1 MKIEMI
7 STGEEVLSG
16 QIVDTNAAW
25 FANVLMDNGLEL
37 QRRTTVGDRMEDLI
51 DIFQERSKQADVI
64 LINGGLGPTT
74 DDLSAEAAAA
84 AMGVNLVEHTGWLE
98 HLEGWFAN
106 RGRIMPESNYK
117 QCLLPDS
124 AILVDNPVGSAPGF
138 RLKLNNA
145 WLFFT
150 PGVPYEFK
158 RMVEE
163 QFLVFVRETFGV
175 TDPTRLAKLVTLGH
189 GESTLADQLTAL
201 PVPSGITLGYRPSPP
216 IVEIKVFARGSAGIQ
231 AMGDYV
237 FQVKEALGNAIV
249 TDRFAS
255 IAEEVHTLLVEQQQ
269 TLAIAESCTGGM
281 LTSQLVDFA
290 GSSDYLLGG
299 LVTYANATKESILGV
314 ATDTLAARGAVS
326 LETAAEMAIGARR
339 QLGSHFAL
347 ATTGIAGPD
356 GGTDDKPV
364 GLVVIALCDG
374 EHCWVQA
381 VRLVNRTRSLVRI
394 MSCAVAHDMLRR
406 RLLGGNPIV
415 DYPLIERR
423 DMQVLNSS

>member
-98 HLEGWFAN
+98 HLESWFAN
-106 RGRIMPESNYK
+106 RGRTMPESNYK

-163 QFLVFVRETFGV
+163 QFLAFVQETFGV
-175 TDPTRLAKLVTLGH
+175 TDPTRLAKLVTIGH

-201 PVPSGITLGYRPSPP
+201 PVPPGITLGYRPSPP
-216 IVEIKVFARGSAGIQ
+216 IVEIKVFARGSAAIQ
-231 AMGDYV
+231 AMDDYV
-237 FQVKEALGNAIV
+237 FQVKEALGTAIV
-249 TDRFAS
+249 TDRFSS

-299 LVTYANATKESILGV
+299 LVTYANVTKESILGV

-339 QLGSHFAL
+339 QLGSHYAL

-374 EHCWVQA
+374 EQCWVQA
-381 VRLVNRTRSLVRI
+381 VRLVNRTRTLVRI
-394 MSCAVAHDMLRR
+394 MTCAVAHDMLRR
-406 RLLGGNPIV
+406 RLLGENPIV
-415 DYPLIERR
+415 DYPFIERR
-423 DMQVLNSS
+423 DMHVLTIS

>member
-74 DDLSAEAAAA
+74 DDLSAEAAAE

-98 HLEGWFAN
+98 HLESWFAN
-106 RGRIMPESNYK
+106 RGRTMPESNYK

-163 QFLVFVRETFGV
+163 QFLAFVQETFGV
-175 TDPTRLAKLVTLGH
+175 TDPTRLAKLVTIGH

-201 PVPSGITLGYRPSPP
+201 PVPPGITLGYRPSPP
-216 IVEIKVFARGSAGIQ
+216 IVEIKVFARGSAAIQ
-231 AMGDYV
+231 AMDDYV
-237 FQVKEALGNAIV
+237 FQVKEALGTAIV
-249 TDRFAS
+249 TDRFSS

-299 LVTYANATKESILGV
+299 LVTYANAAKESILGV

-339 QLGSHFAL
+339 QLGSHYAL

-374 EHCWVQA
+374 EQCWVQA
-381 VRLVNRTRSLVRI
+381 VRLVNRTRTLVRI
-394 MSCAVAHDMLRR
+394 MTCAVAHDMLRR
-406 RLLGGNPIV
+406 RLLGENPIV
-415 DYPLIERR
+415 DYPFIERR
-423 DMQVLNSS
+423 DMHVLTIS

>member
-98 HLEGWFAN
+98 HLESWFAN
-106 RGRIMPESNYK
+106 RGRTMPESNYK

-163 QFLVFVRETFGV
+163 QFLAFVQETFGV
-175 TDPTRLAKLVTLGH
+175 TDPTRLAKLVTIGH

-201 PVPSGITLGYRPSPP
+201 PVPPGITLGYRPSPP
-216 IVEIKVFARGSAGIQ
+216 IVEIKVFARGSAAIK
-231 AMGDYV
+231 AMDDYV
-237 FQVKEALGNAIV
+237 FQVKEALGTAIV
-249 TDRFAS
+249 TDRFSS

-299 LVTYANATKESILGV
+299 LVTYANAAKKSILGV

-339 QLGSHFAL
+339 QLGSHYAL

-374 EHCWVQA
+374 EQCWVQA
-381 VRLVNRTRSLVRI
+381 VRLVNRTRTLVRI
-394 MSCAVAHDMLRR
+394 MTCAVAHDMLRR
-406 RLLGGNPIV
+406 RLLGENPIV
-415 DYPLIERR
+415 DYPFIERR
-423 DMQVLNSS
+423 DMHVLTIS